1 MSKTLTLATITLI
14 GELFYPLL
22 KRVFFRNNI
31 EPMASI
37 KTENKLALSTF
48 LSQGAIV
55 IFNFTLVYYL
65 RECGINSVGIGVA
78 SSIYPTLY
86 FLGCI
91 FMPKVLPS
99 INGKTRILMADI
111 GMALS
116 GIILTLI
123 KNEALIMV
131 DLVFYG
137 LFQSLLWTNME
148 TWITG
153 GKEGDELTSR
163 LTLFN
168 FSWSFSVGLATSFSG
183 FVSEYSTRLSI
194 WSGCTF
200 FLISALLVAL
210 SGRSYDS
217 KEKKEEVIEIDNSSP
232 LRFPS
237 WIGVLLV
244 YTGYSLVLTVFPQY
258 ALDNL
263 GYSESITGNILLFRG
278 ISVTIAF
285 LVMQKNRAWQKGVGP
300 ILLSQ
305 SLFALL
311 TFLIL
316 AFKSIPAYAVLF
328 ALYGGV
334 FALSYN
340 LSIFHGAEGAKERHK
355 RMVIHE
361 VLLTIGTIV
370 GSLVGGFVYQYFSFK
385 TLVLTITVISLSTV
399 VTEYFVVFIKRK

>member
-1 MSKTLTLATITLI
+1 MDSFNIPSRARHFTC
-14 GELFYPLL
+14 FVL
-22 KRVFFRNNI
+22 KIVFQRNNI
-31 EPMASI
+31 KPMAHF

-48 LSQGAIV
+48 LSQGSIV

-65 RECGINSVGIGVA
+65 RECGIDSVGIGLA

-91 FMPKVLPS
+91 FMPKLLPS
-99 INGKTRILMADI
+99 LKGKARILAANI
-111 GMALS
+111 GMAFTGLV
-116 GIILTLI
+116 LTFI
-123 KNEALIMV
+123 KNEALIMT

-153 GKEGDELTSR
+153 GKEGGELTSR

-194 WSGCTF
+194 WSGCVF

-217 KEKKEEVIEIDNSSP
+217 KKEKEEIVSEDHSSP

-237 WIGVLLV
+237 WAGVLLV

-258 ALDNL
+258 AMDTL
-263 GYSESITGNILLFRG
+263 GYSESVTGNILLFRG

-285 LVMQKNRAWQKGVGP
+285 LIMQKARVWQKGVGP
-300 ILLSQ
+300 ILGSQ
-305 SLFALL
+305 AFFAIL
-311 TFLIL
+311 TFLML
-316 AFKSIPAYAVLF
+316 FLRSVAAFAILF
-328 ALYGGV
+328 ALYGFV
-334 FALSYN
+334 FALSYD
-340 LSIFHGAEGAKERHK
+340 LSIFHGAEGAKDRHK

-361 VLLTIGTIV
+361 VLLTLGTII

-385 TLVLTITVISLSTV
+385 SLVLTISILSMVIVVIEALALS
-399 VTEYFVVFIKRK
+399 IKRK

>member
-1 MSKTLTLATITLI
+1 
-14 GELFYPLL
+14 
-22 KRVFFRNNI
+22 
-31 EPMASI
+31 MAHF

-48 LSQGAIV
+48 LSQGSIV

-65 RECGINSVGIGVA
+65 RECGIDSVGIGLA

-91 FMPKVLPS
+91 FMPKLLPS
-99 INGKTRILMADI
+99 LKGKARILAANI
-111 GMALS
+111 GMAFTGLV
-116 GIILTLI
+116 LTFI
-123 KNEALIMV
+123 KNEALIMT

-194 WSGCTF
+194 WSGCIF

-217 KEKKEEVIEIDNSSP
+217 KKEKEEIVSEDHSSP

-237 WIGVLLV
+237 WAGVLLV

-258 ALDNL
+258 AMDTL
-263 GYSESITGNILLFRG
+263 GYSESVTGNILLFRG

-285 LVMQKNRAWQKGVGP
+285 LIMQKARVWQKGVGP
-300 ILLSQ
+300 ILGSQ
-305 SLFALL
+305 AFFAIL
-311 TFLIL
+311 TFLMLFLRSIA
-316 AFKSIPAYAVLF
+316 AFAILF
-328 ALYGGV
+328 ALYGFV
-334 FALSYN
+334 FALSYD
-340 LSIFHGAEGAKERHK
+340 LSIFHGAEGAKDRHK

-361 VLLTIGTIV
+361 VLLTLGTII

-385 TLVLTITVISLSTV
+385 TLVLTISILSVVIVVIEALALS
-399 VTEYFVVFIKRK
+399 IKRK

>member
-1 MSKTLTLATITLI
+1 
-14 GELFYPLL
+14 
-22 KRVFFRNNI
+22 
-31 EPMASI
+31 MAHF

-48 LSQGAIV
+48 LSQGSIV

-65 RECGINSVGIGVA
+65 RECGIDSVGIGLA

-91 FMPKVLPS
+91 FMPKLLPS
-99 INGKTRILMADI
+99 LKGKARILAANI
-111 GMALS
+111 GMAFTGLV
-116 GIILTLI
+116 LTFI
-123 KNEALIMV
+123 NNEALIMT

-153 GKEGDELTSR
+153 GKEGGELTSR

-194 WSGCTF
+194 WSGCVF

-217 KEKKEEVIEIDNSSP
+217 KKEKEEIVSEDHSSP

-237 WIGVLLV
+237 WAGVLLV

-258 ALDNL
+258 AMDTL
-263 GYSESITGNILLFRG
+263 GYSESVTGNILLFRG

-285 LVMQKNRAWQKGVGP
+285 LIMQKARVWQKGVGP
-300 ILLSQ
+300 ILGSQ
-305 SLFALL
+305 AFFAIL
-311 TFLIL
+311 TFLMLFLRSIA
-316 AFKSIPAYAVLF
+316 AFAILF
-328 ALYGGV
+328 ALYGFV
-334 FALSYN
+334 FALSYD
-340 LSIFHGAEGAKERHK
+340 LSIFHGAEGAKDRHK

-361 VLLTIGTIV
+361 VLLTLGTII

-385 TLVLTITVISLSTV
+385 TLVLTISILSVVIVVIEALALS
-399 VTEYFVVFIKRK
+399 IKRK

>member
-1 MSKTLTLATITLI
+1 
-14 GELFYPLL
+14 
-22 KRVFFRNNI
+22 
-31 EPMASI
+31 MAHF

-48 LSQGAIV
+48 LSQGSIV

-65 RECGINSVGIGVA
+65 RECGIDSVGIGLA

-91 FMPKVLPS
+91 FMPKFLPS
-99 INGKTRILMADI
+99 LKGKARILAANI
-111 GMALS
+111 GMALT
-116 GIILTLI
+116 GLVLTFI
-123 KNEALIMV
+123 KNEALIMT

-153 GKEGDELTSR
+153 GKEGGELTSR

-194 WSGCTF
+194 WSGCVF

-217 KEKKEEVIEIDNSSP
+217 KKEKEEIVSEDHSSP

-237 WIGVLLV
+237 WAGVLLV

-258 ALDNL
+258 AMDTL
-263 GYSESITGNILLFRG
+263 GYSESVTGNILLFRG

-285 LVMQKNRAWQKGVGP
+285 LIMQKARVWQKGVGP
-300 ILLSQ
+300 ILGSQ
-305 SLFALL
+305 AFFAIL
-311 TFLIL
+311 TFLMLFLRSIA
-316 AFKSIPAYAVLF
+316 AFAILF
-328 ALYGGV
+328 ALYGFV
-334 FALSYN
+334 FALSYD
-340 LSIFHGAEGAKERHK
+340 LSIFHGAEGAKDRHK

-361 VLLTIGTIV
+361 VLLTLGTII

-385 TLVLTITVISLSTV
+385 TLVLTISILSVVIVVIEALALS
-399 VTEYFVVFIKRK
+399 IKRK

>member
-1 MSKTLTLATITLI
+1 
-14 GELFYPLL
+14 
-22 KRVFFRNNI
+22 
-31 EPMASI
+31 MAHF

-48 LSQGAIV
+48 LSQGSIV

-65 RECGINSVGIGVA
+65 RECCIDSVGIGLA

-91 FMPKVLPS
+91 FMPKFLPS
-99 INGKTRILMADI
+99 LNGKARILAANI
-111 GMALS
+111 GMAFTGLV
-116 GIILTLI
+116 LTFI
-123 KNEALIMV
+123 KNEALIMT

-194 WSGCTF
+194 WSGCVF

-217 KEKKEEVIEIDNSSP
+217 KKEKEEIVSEDHSSP

-237 WIGVLLV
+237 WAGVLLV

-258 ALDNL
+258 AMDTL
-263 GYSESITGNILLFRG
+263 GYSESVTGNILLFRG

-285 LVMQKNRAWQKGVGP
+285 LIMQKVRVWQKGVGP
-300 ILLSQ
+300 ILGSQ
-305 SLFALL
+305 AFFAIL
-311 TFLIL
+311 TFLMLFLRSIA
-316 AFKSIPAYAVLF
+316 AFAILF
-328 ALYGGV
+328 ALYGFV
-334 FALSYN
+334 FALSYD
-340 LSIFHGAEGAKERHK
+340 LSIFHGAEGAKDRHK

-361 VLLTIGTIV
+361 VLLTLGTII

-385 TLVLTITVISLSTV
+385 TLVLTISILSVVIVVIEALALS
-399 VTEYFVVFIKRK
+399 IKRE

>member
-1 MSKTLTLATITLI
+1 
-14 GELFYPLL
+14 
-22 KRVFFRNNI
+22 
-31 EPMASI
+31 MAHF

-48 LSQGAIV
+48 LSQGSIV

-65 RECGINSVGIGVA
+65 RECGIDSVGIGLA

-91 FMPKVLPS
+91 FMPKFLPS
-99 INGKTRILMADI
+99 LKGKARILAANI
-111 GMALS
+111 GMAFTGLV
-116 GIILTLI
+116 LTFI
-123 KNEALIMV
+123 KNEALIMT

-153 GKEGDELTSR
+153 GKEGGELTSR

-194 WSGCTF
+194 WSGCVF

-217 KEKKEEVIEIDNSSP
+217 KKEKEEIVSEDHSSP

-237 WIGVLLV
+237 WAGVLLV

-258 ALDNL
+258 AMDTL
-263 GYSESITGNILLFRG
+263 GYSESVTGNILLFRG

-285 LVMQKNRAWQKGVGP
+285 LIMQKARVWQKGVGP
-300 ILLSQ
+300 ILGSQ
-305 SLFALL
+305 AFFAIL
-311 TFLIL
+311 TFLMLFLRSIA
-316 AFKSIPAYAVLF
+316 AFAILF
-328 ALYGGV
+328 ALYGFV
-334 FALSYN
+334 FALSYD
-340 LSIFHGAEGAKERHK
+340 LSIFHGAEGAKDRHE

-361 VLLTIGTIV
+361 VLLTLGTII

-385 TLVLTITVISLSTV
+385 TLVLTISILSVVIVVIEALALS
-399 VTEYFVVFIKRK
+399 IKRK

>member
-1 MSKTLTLATITLI
+1 
-14 GELFYPLL
+14 
-22 KRVFFRNNI
+22 
-31 EPMASI
+31 MAHF

-48 LSQGAIV
+48 LSQGSIV

-65 RECGINSVGIGVA
+65 RECGIDSVGIGLA

-91 FMPKVLPS
+91 FMPKLLPS
-99 INGKTRILMADI
+99 LKGKARILAANI
-111 GMALS
+111 GMAFTGLV
-116 GIILTLI
+116 LTFI
-123 KNEALIMV
+123 KNEALIMT

-153 GKEGDELTSR
+153 GKEGGELTSR

-194 WSGCTF
+194 WSGCVF

-217 KEKKEEVIEIDNSSP
+217 KKEKEEIVSEDHSSP

-237 WIGVLLV
+237 WAGVLLV

-258 ALDNL
+258 AMDTL
-263 GYSESITGNILLFRG
+263 GYSESVTGNILLFRG

-285 LVMQKNRAWQKGVGP
+285 LIMQKVRVWQKGVGP
-300 ILLSQ
+300 ILGSQ
-305 SLFALL
+305 AFFAIL
-311 TFLIL
+311 TFLMLFLRSIA
-316 AFKSIPAYAVLF
+316 AFAILF
-328 ALYGGV
+328 ALYGFV
-334 FALSYN
+334 FALSYD
-340 LSIFHGAEGAKERHK
+340 LSIFHGAEGAKDRHK

-361 VLLTIGTIV
+361 VLLTLGTII

-385 TLVLTITVISLSTV
+385 TLVLTISILSVVIVVIEALALS
-399 VTEYFVVFIKRK
+399 IKRK

>member
-1 MSKTLTLATITLI
+1 MDSFNIPSRARHFTC
-14 GELFYPLL
+14 FVL
-22 KRVFFRNNI
+22 KIVFQRNNI
-31 EPMASI
+31 KPMAHF

-48 LSQGAIV
+48 LSQGSIV

-65 RECGINSVGIGVA
+65 RECGIDSVGIGLA

-91 FMPKVLPS
+91 FMPKLLPS
-99 INGKTRILMADI
+99 LKGKARILAANI
-111 GMALS
+111 GMAFTGLV
-116 GIILTLI
+116 LTFI
-123 KNEALIMV
+123 KNEALIMT

-153 GKEGDELTSR
+153 GKEGGELTSR

-194 WSGCTF
+194 WSGCVF

-217 KEKKEEVIEIDNSSP
+217 KKEKEEIVSEDHSSP

-237 WIGVLLV
+237 WAGVLLV

-258 ALDNL
+258 AMDTL
-263 GYSESITGNILLFRG
+263 GYSESVTGNILLFRG

-285 LVMQKNRAWQKGVGP
+285 LIMQKARVWQKGVGP
-300 ILLSQ
+300 ILGSQ
-305 SLFALL
+305 AFFAIL
-311 TFLIL
+311 TFLML
-316 AFKSIPAYAVLF
+316 FLRSVAAFAILF
-328 ALYGGV
+328 ALYGFV
-334 FALSYN
+334 FALSYD
-340 LSIFHGAEGAKERHK
+340 LSIFHGAEGAKDRHK

-361 VLLTIGTIV
+361 VLLTLGTII

-385 TLVLTITVISLSTV
+385 TLVLTISILSMVIVVIEALALS
-399 VTEYFVVFIKRK
+399 IKRE

>member
-1 MSKTLTLATITLI
+1 
-14 GELFYPLL
+14 
-22 KRVFFRNNI
+22 
-31 EPMASI
+31 MAHF

-48 LSQGAIV
+48 LSQGSIV

-65 RECGINSVGIGVA
+65 RECGIDSVGIGLA

-91 FMPKVLPS
+91 FMPKLLPS
-99 INGKTRILMADI
+99 LKGKARILAANI
-111 GMALS
+111 GMAFTGLV
-116 GIILTLI
+116 LTFI
-123 KNEALIMV
+123 KNEALIMT

-153 GKEGDELTSR
+153 GKEGGELTSR

-194 WSGCTF
+194 WSGCVF

-217 KEKKEEVIEIDNSSP
+217 KKEKEEIVSEDHSSP

-237 WIGVLLV
+237 WAGVLLV

-258 ALDNL
+258 AMDTL
-263 GYSESITGNILLFRG
+263 GYSESVTGNILLFRG

-285 LVMQKNRAWQKGVGP
+285 LIMQKARVWQKGVGP
-300 ILLSQ
+300 ILGSQ
-305 SLFALL
+305 AFFAIL
-311 TFLIL
+311 TFLMLFLRSIA
-316 AFKSIPAYAVLF
+316 AFAILF
-328 ALYGGV
+328 ALYGFV
-334 FALSYN
+334 FALSYD
-340 LSIFHGAEGAKERHK
+340 LSIFHGAEGAKDRHK

-361 VLLTIGTIV
+361 VLLTIGTII

-385 TLVLTITVISLSTV
+385 TLVITISILSVVIVVIEALALS
-399 VTEYFVVFIKRK
+399 IKRK

>member
-1 MSKTLTLATITLI
+1 
-14 GELFYPLL
+14 
-22 KRVFFRNNI
+22 
-31 EPMASI
+31 MAHF

-48 LSQGAIV
+48 LSQGSIV

-65 RECGINSVGIGVA
+65 RECGIDSVGIGLA

-91 FMPKVLPS
+91 FMPKFLPS
-99 INGKTRILMADI
+99 LKGKARILAANI
-111 GMALS
+111 GMALT
-116 GIILTLI
+116 GLVLTFI
-123 KNEALIMV
+123 KNEALIMT

-194 WSGCTF
+194 WSGCVF

-217 KEKKEEVIEIDNSSP
+217 KKEKEEIVSEDHSSP

-237 WIGVLLV
+237 WAGVLLV

-258 ALDNL
+258 AMDTL
-263 GYSESITGNILLFRG
+263 GYSESVTGNILLFRG

-285 LVMQKNRAWQKGVGP
+285 LIMQKARVWQKGVGP
-300 ILLSQ
+300 ILGSQ
-305 SLFALL
+305 AFFAIL
-311 TFLIL
+311 TFLML
-316 AFKSIPAYAVLF
+316 FLRSVAAFAILF
-328 ALYGGV
+328 ALYGFV
-334 FALSYN
+334 FALSYD
-340 LSIFHGAEGAKERHK
+340 LSIFHGAEGAKDRHK

-361 VLLTIGTIV
+361 VLLTIGTII

-385 TLVLTITVISLSTV
+385 TLVLTISILSMVIVVIEALALS
-399 VTEYFVVFIKRK
+399 IKRK

>member
-1 MSKTLTLATITLI
+1 MDSFNIPSRARHFTC
-14 GELFYPLL
+14 FVL
-22 KRVFFRNNI
+22 KIVFQRNNI
-31 EPMASI
+31 KPMAHF

-48 LSQGAIV
+48 LSQGSIV

-65 RECGINSVGIGVA
+65 RECGIDSVGIGLA

-91 FMPKVLPS
+91 FMPKLLPS
-99 INGKTRILMADI
+99 LNGKARILAANI
-111 GMALS
+111 GMALT
-116 GIILTLI
+116 GLVLTFI
-123 KNEALIMV
+123 KNEALIMT

-153 GKEGDELTSR
+153 GKEGGELTSR

-194 WSGCTF
+194 WSGCVF

-217 KEKKEEVIEIDNSSP
+217 KKEKEEIVSEDHSSP

-237 WIGVLLV
+237 WAGVLLV

-258 ALDNL
+258 AMDTL
-263 GYSESITGNILLFRG
+263 GYSESVTGNILLFRG

-285 LVMQKNRAWQKGVGP
+285 LIMQKARVWQKGVGP
-300 ILLSQ
+300 ILGSQ
-305 SLFALL
+305 AFFAIL
-311 TFLIL
+311 TFLML
-316 AFKSIPAYAVLF
+316 FLRSVAAFAILF
-328 ALYGGV
+328 ALYGFV
-334 FALSYN
+334 FALSYD
-340 LSIFHGAEGAKERHK
+340 LSIFHGAEGAKDRHK

-361 VLLTIGTIV
+361 VLLTIGTII

-385 TLVLTITVISLSTV
+385 TLVLTISILSVVIVVIEALALS
-399 VTEYFVVFIKRK
+399 IKRE

>member
-1 MSKTLTLATITLI
+1 
-14 GELFYPLL
+14 
-22 KRVFFRNNI
+22 
-31 EPMASI
+31 MAHF

-48 LSQGAIV
+48 LSQGSIV

-65 RECGINSVGIGVA
+65 RECGIDSVGIGLA

-91 FMPKVLPS
+91 FMPKLLPS
-99 INGKTRILMADI
+99 LKGKARILAANI
-111 GMALS
+111 GMAFTGLV
-116 GIILTLI
+116 LTFI
-123 KNEALIMV
+123 KNEALIMT

-153 GKEGDELTSR
+153 GKEGGELTSR

-194 WSGCTF
+194 WSGCVF

-217 KEKKEEVIEIDNSSP
+217 KKEKEEIVSEDHSSP

-237 WIGVLLV
+237 WAGVLLV

-258 ALDNL
+258 AMDTL
-263 GYSESITGNILLFRG
+263 GYSESVTGNILLFRG

-285 LVMQKNRAWQKGVGP
+285 LIMQKARVWQKGVGP
-300 ILLSQ
+300 ILGSQ
-305 SLFALL
+305 AFFAIL
-311 TFLIL
+311 TFLML
-316 AFKSIPAYAVLF
+316 FLRSVAAFAILF
-328 ALYGGV
+328 ALYGFV
-334 FALSYN
+334 FALSYD
-340 LSIFHGAEGAKERHK
+340 LSIFHGAEGAKDRHK
-355 RMVIHE
+355 GMVIHE
-361 VLLTIGTIV
+361 VLLTLGTLI

-385 TLVLTITVISLSTV
+385 TLVLTISILSVVIVVIEALALS
-399 VTEYFVVFIKRK
+399 IKRE

>member
-1 MSKTLTLATITLI
+1 
-14 GELFYPLL
+14 
-22 KRVFFRNNI
+22 
-31 EPMASI
+31 MAHF

-48 LSQGAIV
+48 LSQGSIV

-65 RECGINSVGIGVA
+65 RECGIDSVGIGLA

-91 FMPKVLPS
+91 FMPKLLPS
-99 INGKTRILMADI
+99 LKGKARILAANI
-111 GMALS
+111 GMAFTGLV
-116 GIILTLI
+116 LTFI
-123 KNEALIMV
+123 KNEALIMT

-194 WSGCTF
+194 WSGCVF

-217 KEKKEEVIEIDNSSP
+217 KKEKEEIVSEDHSSP

-237 WIGVLLV
+237 WAGVLLV

-258 ALDNL
+258 AMDTL
-263 GYSESITGNILLFRG
+263 GYSESVTGNILLFRG

-285 LVMQKNRAWQKGVGP
+285 LIMQKARVWQKGVGP
-300 ILLSQ
+300 ILGSQ
-305 SLFALL
+305 AFFAIL
-311 TFLIL
+311 TFLML
-316 AFKSIPAYAVLF
+316 FLRSVAAFAILF
-328 ALYGGV
+328 ALYGFV
-334 FALSYN
+334 FALSYD
-340 LSIFHGAEGAKERHK
+340 LSIFHGAEGAKDRHK

-385 TLVLTITVISLSTV
+385 TLVLTISILSVVIVVIEALALS
-399 VTEYFVVFIKRK
+399 IKRK

>member
-1 MSKTLTLATITLI
+1 
-14 GELFYPLL
+14 
-22 KRVFFRNNI
+22 
-31 EPMASI
+31 MAHF

-48 LSQGAIV
+48 LSQGSIV

-65 RECGINSVGIGVA
+65 RECGIDSVGIGLA

-91 FMPKVLPS
+91 FMPKLLPS
-99 INGKTRILMADI
+99 LKGKARILAANI
-111 GMALS
+111 GMAFTGLV
-116 GIILTLI
+116 LTFI
-123 KNEALIMV
+123 KNEALIMT

-153 GKEGDELTSR
+153 GKEGGELTSR

-194 WSGCTF
+194 WSGCVF

-217 KEKKEEVIEIDNSSP
+217 KKEKEEIVSEDHSSP

-237 WIGVLLV
+237 WAGVLLV

-258 ALDNL
+258 AMDTL
-263 GYSESITGNILLFRG
+263 GYSESVTGNILLFRG

-285 LVMQKNRAWQKGVGP
+285 LIMEKARVWQKGVGP
-300 ILLSQ
+300 ILGSQ
-305 SLFALL
+305 AFFAIL
-311 TFLIL
+311 TFLML
-316 AFKSIPAYAVLF
+316 FLRSVAAFAILF
-328 ALYGGV
+328 ALYGFV
-334 FALSYN
+334 FALSYD
-340 LSIFHGAEGAKERHK
+340 LSIFHGAEGAKDRHK

-361 VLLTIGTIV
+361 VLLTLGTII

-385 TLVLTITVISLSTV
+385 TLVLTISILSVVIVVIEALALS
-399 VTEYFVVFIKRK
+399 IKRK

>member
-1 MSKTLTLATITLI
+1 
-14 GELFYPLL
+14 
-22 KRVFFRNNI
+22 
-31 EPMASI
+31 MAHF

-48 LSQGAIV
+48 LSQGSIV

-65 RECGINSVGIGVA
+65 RECGIDSVGIGLA

-91 FMPKVLPS
+91 FMPKFLPS
-99 INGKTRILMADI
+99 LKGKARILAANI
-111 GMALS
+111 GMAFTGLV
-116 GIILTLI
+116 LTFI
-123 KNEALIMV
+123 KNEALIMT

-153 GKEGDELTSR
+153 GKEGNELTSR

-194 WSGCTF
+194 WSGCVF

-217 KEKKEEVIEIDNSSP
+217 KKEKEEIVSEDHSSP

-237 WIGVLLV
+237 WAGVLLV

-258 ALDNL
+258 AMDTL
-263 GYSESITGNILLFRG
+263 GYSESVTGNILLFRG

-285 LVMQKNRAWQKGVGP
+285 LIMEKARVWQKGVGP
-300 ILLSQ
+300 ILGSQ
-305 SLFALL
+305 AFFAIL
-311 TFLIL
+311 TFLML
-316 AFKSIPAYAVLF
+316 FLRSVAAFAILF
-328 ALYGGV
+328 ALYGFV
-334 FALSYN
+334 FALSYD
-340 LSIFHGAEGAKERHK
+340 LSIFHGAEGAKDRHK

-361 VLLTIGTIV
+361 VLLTLGTII

-385 TLVLTITVISLSTV
+385 TLVLTISILSMVIVVIEALALS
-399 VTEYFVVFIKRK
+399 IKRK

>member
-1 MSKTLTLATITLI
+1 
-14 GELFYPLL
+14 
-22 KRVFFRNNI
+22 
-31 EPMASI
+31 MALI
-37 KTENKLALSTF
+37 KTENKLALSSF
-48 LSQGAIV
+48 LSQGSIV

-65 RECGINSVGIGVA
+65 RECGIDSVGIGIA

-91 FMPKVLPS
+91 FMPKVLPCM
-99 INGKTRILMADI
+99 NGKTRILMADI
-111 GMALS
+111 GMALT
-116 GIILTLI
+116 GVILTFLR
-123 KNEALIMV
+123 NEALMMI

-153 GKEGDELTSR
+153 GKEGGELTSR

-194 WSGCTF
+194 WSGCLF
-200 FLISALLVAL
+200 FLISALLVAS
-210 SGRSYDS
+210 SGKSYDS
-217 KEKKEEVIEIDNSSP
+217 KEKKEDVIEVDNSSP

-278 ISVTIAF
+278 ISVTVAF
-285 LVMQKNRAWQKGVGP
+285 LVMQKVRAWQKGVGP
-300 ILLSQ
+300 IILSQ
-305 SLFALL
+305 VVFALL
-311 TFLIL
+311 TFLLL
-316 AFKSIPAYAVLF
+316 AFKSIPAYALLF
-328 ALYGGV
+328 ALYGAV

-370 GSLVGGFVYQYFSFK
+370 GSLVGGFVYQFFSFK
-385 TLVLTITVISLSTV
+385 TLVLTITVIYLFTV
-399 VTEYFVVFIKRK
+399 VFESLVLVIKRK

>member
-1 MSKTLTLATITLI
+1 MDSFNIPSRARHFTC
-14 GELFYPLL
+14 FVL
-22 KRVFFRNNI
+22 KIVFQRNNI
-31 EPMASI
+31 KPMAHF

-48 LSQGAIV
+48 LSQGSIV

-65 RECGINSVGIGVA
+65 RECGIDSVGIGLA

-91 FMPKVLPS
+91 FMPKLLPS
-99 INGKTRILMADI
+99 LKGKARILAANI
-111 GMALS
+111 GMAFTGLV
-116 GIILTLI
+116 LTFI
-123 KNEALIMV
+123 KNEALIMT

-194 WSGCTF
+194 WSGCVF

-217 KEKKEEVIEIDNSSP
+217 KKEKEEIVSEDHSSP

-237 WIGVLLV
+237 WAGVLLV

-258 ALDNL
+258 AMDTL
-263 GYSESITGNILLFRG
+263 GYSESVTGNILLFRG

-285 LVMQKNRAWQKGVGP
+285 LIMQKARVWQKGVGP
-300 ILLSQ
+300 ILGSQ
-305 SLFALL
+305 AFFAIL
-311 TFLIL
+311 TFLMLFLRSIA
-316 AFKSIPAYAVLF
+316 AFAILF
-328 ALYGGV
+328 ALYGFV
-334 FALSYN
+334 FALSYD
-340 LSIFHGAEGAKERHK
+340 LSIFHGAEGAVDRHK

-361 VLLTIGTIV
+361 VLLTLGTII

-385 TLVLTITVISLSTV
+385 TLVLTISILSVVIVVIEALALS
-399 VTEYFVVFIKRK
+399 IKRK

>member
-1 MSKTLTLATITLI
+1 
-14 GELFYPLL
+14 
-22 KRVFFRNNI
+22 
-31 EPMASI
+31 MAHF

-48 LSQGAIV
+48 LSQGSIV

-65 RECGINSVGIGVA
+65 RECGIDSVGIGLA

-91 FMPKVLPS
+91 FMPKLLPS
-99 INGKTRILMADI
+99 LKGKARILAANI
-111 GMALS
+111 GMAFTGLV
-116 GIILTLI
+116 LTFI
-123 KNEALIMV
+123 KNEALIMT

-194 WSGCTF
+194 WSGCVF

-217 KEKKEEVIEIDNSSP
+217 KKEKEEIVSEDHSSP

-237 WIGVLLV
+237 WAGVLLV

-258 ALDNL
+258 AMDTL
-263 GYSESITGNILLFRG
+263 GYSESVTGNILLFRG

-285 LVMQKNRAWQKGVGP
+285 LIMQKARVWQKGVGP
-300 ILLSQ
+300 ILGSQ
-305 SLFALL
+305 AFFAIL
-311 TFLIL
+311 TFLMLFLRSIA
-316 AFKSIPAYAVLF
+316 AFAILF
-328 ALYGGV
+328 ALYGFV
-334 FALSYN
+334 FALSYD
-340 LSIFHGAEGAKERHK
+340 LSIFHGAEGAKDRHK

-361 VLLTIGTIV
+361 VLLTLGTII

-385 TLVLTITVISLSTV
+385 TLVLTISIHSMVIVVIEALALS
-399 VTEYFVVFIKRK
+399 IKRK

>member
-1 MSKTLTLATITLI
+1 
-14 GELFYPLL
+14 
-22 KRVFFRNNI
+22 
-31 EPMASI
+31 MAHF

-48 LSQGAIV
+48 LSQGSIV

-65 RECGINSVGIGVA
+65 RECGIDSVGIGLA

-91 FMPKVLPS
+91 FMPKFLPS
-99 INGKTRILMADI
+99 LKGKARILAANI
-111 GMALS
+111 GMAFTGLV
-116 GIILTLI
+116 LTFI
-123 KNEALIMV
+123 KNEALIMT

-153 GKEGDELTSR
+153 GKEGGELTSR

-194 WSGCTF
+194 WSGCVF

-217 KEKKEEVIEIDNSSP
+217 KKEKEEIVSEDHSSP

-237 WIGVLLV
+237 WAGVLLV

-258 ALDNL
+258 AMDTL
-263 GYSESITGNILLFRG
+263 GYSESVTGNILLFRG

-285 LVMQKNRAWQKGVGP
+285 LIMQKARVWQKGVGP
-300 ILLSQ
+300 ILGSQ
-305 SLFALL
+305 AFFAIL
-311 TFLIL
+311 TFLMLFLRSIA
-316 AFKSIPAYAVLF
+316 AFAILF
-328 ALYGGV
+328 ALYGFV
-334 FALSYN
+334 FALSYD
-340 LSIFHGAEGAKERHK
+340 LSIFHGAEGAKDRHK

-361 VLLTIGTIV
+361 VLLTLGTII

-385 TLVLTITVISLSTV
+385 TLVLTISILSMVIVVIEALALS
-399 VTEYFVVFIKRK
+399 IKRE

>member
-1 MSKTLTLATITLI
+1 
-14 GELFYPLL
+14 
-22 KRVFFRNNI
+22 
-31 EPMASI
+31 MAHF

-48 LSQGAIV
+48 LSQGSIV

-65 RECGINSVGIGVA
+65 RECGIDSVGIGLA

-91 FMPKVLPS
+91 FMPKLLPS
-99 INGKTRILMADI
+99 LKGKARILAANI
-111 GMALS
+111 GMAFTGLV
-116 GIILTLI
+116 LTFI
-123 KNEALIMV
+123 KNEALIMT

-153 GKEGDELTSR
+153 GKEGNELTSR

-194 WSGCTF
+194 WSGCVF

-217 KEKKEEVIEIDNSSP
+217 KKEKEEIVSEDHSSP

-237 WIGVLLV
+237 WAGVLLV

-258 ALDNL
+258 AMDTL
-263 GYSESITGNILLFRG
+263 GYSESVTGNILLFRG

-285 LVMQKNRAWQKGVGP
+285 LIMQKARVWQKGVGP
-300 ILLSQ
+300 ILGSQ
-305 SLFALL
+305 AFFAIL
-311 TFLIL
+311 TFLMLFLRSIA
-316 AFKSIPAYAVLF
+316 AFAILF
-328 ALYGGV
+328 ALYGFV
-334 FALSYN
+334 FALSYD
-340 LSIFHGAEGAKERHK
+340 LSIFHGAEGAKDRHK

-361 VLLTIGTIV
+361 VLLTLGTII

-385 TLVLTITVISLSTV
+385 TLVLTISILSVVIVVIEALALS
-399 VTEYFVVFIKRK
+399 IKRK

>member
-1 MSKTLTLATITLI
+1 
-14 GELFYPLL
+14 
-22 KRVFFRNNI
+22 
-31 EPMASI
+31 MAHF

-48 LSQGAIV
+48 LSQGSIV

-65 RECGINSVGIGVA
+65 RECGIDSVGIGLA

-91 FMPKVLPS
+91 FMPKFLPS
-99 INGKTRILMADI
+99 LNGKARILAANI
-111 GMALS
+111 GMAFTGLV
-116 GIILTLI
+116 LTFI
-123 KNEALIMV
+123 KNEALIMT

-153 GKEGDELTSR
+153 GKEGGELTSR

-194 WSGCTF
+194 WSGCVF

-217 KEKKEEVIEIDNSSP
+217 KKEKEEIVSEDHSSP

-237 WIGVLLV
+237 WAGVLLV

-258 ALDNL
+258 AMDTL
-263 GYSESITGNILLFRG
+263 GYSESVTGNILLFRG

-285 LVMQKNRAWQKGVGP
+285 LIMQKARVWQKGVGP
-300 ILLSQ
+300 ILGSQ
-305 SLFALL
+305 AFFAIL
-311 TFLIL
+311 TFLMLFLRSIA
-316 AFKSIPAYAVLF
+316 AFAILF
-328 ALYGGV
+328 ALYGFV
-334 FALSYN
+334 FALSYD
-340 LSIFHGAEGAKERHK
+340 LSIFHGAEGAKDRHK

-361 VLLTIGTIV
+361 VLLTLGTII

-385 TLVLTITVISLSTV
+385 TLVLTISILSMVIVVIEALALS
-399 VTEYFVVFIKRK
+399 IKRE

>member
-1 MSKTLTLATITLI
+1 
-14 GELFYPLL
+14 
-22 KRVFFRNNI
+22 
-31 EPMASI
+31 MAHF

-48 LSQGAIV
+48 LSQGSIV

-65 RECGINSVGIGVA
+65 RECGIDSVGIGLA

-91 FMPKVLPS
+91 FMPKLLPS
-99 INGKTRILMADI
+99 LKGKARILAANI
-111 GMALS
+111 GMAFTGLV
-116 GIILTLI
+116 LTFI
-123 KNEALIMV
+123 KNEALIMT

-153 GKEGDELTSR
+153 GKEGGELTSR

-194 WSGCTF
+194 WSGCIF

-217 KEKKEEVIEIDNSSP
+217 KKEKEEIVSEDHSSP

-237 WIGVLLV
+237 WAGVLLV

-258 ALDNL
+258 AMDTL
-263 GYSESITGNILLFRG
+263 GYSESVTGNILLFRG

-285 LVMQKNRAWQKGVGP
+285 LIMQKARVWQKGVGP
-300 ILLSQ
+300 ILGSQ
-305 SLFALL
+305 AFFAIL
-311 TFLIL
+311 TFLML
-316 AFKSIPAYAVLF
+316 FLRSVAAFAILF
-328 ALYGGV
+328 ALYGFV
-334 FALSYN
+334 FALSYD
-340 LSIFHGAEGAKERHK
+340 LSIFHGAEGAKDRHK

-361 VLLTIGTIV
+361 VLLTLGTII

-385 TLVLTITVISLSTV
+385 TLVLTISILSVVIVVIEALALS
-399 VTEYFVVFIKRK
+399 IKRK

>member
-1 MSKTLTLATITLI
+1 
-14 GELFYPLL
+14 
-22 KRVFFRNNI
+22 
-31 EPMASI
+31 MAHF

-48 LSQGAIV
+48 LSQGSIV

-65 RECGINSVGIGVA
+65 RECGIDSVGIGLA

-91 FMPKVLPS
+91 FMPKLLPS
-99 INGKTRILMADI
+99 LKGKARILAANI
-111 GMALS
+111 GMAFTGLV
-116 GIILTLI
+116 LTFI
-123 KNEALIMV
+123 KNEALIMT

-153 GKEGDELTSR
+153 GKEGGELTSR

-194 WSGCTF
+194 WSGCVF

-217 KEKKEEVIEIDNSSP
+217 KKEKEEIVSEDHSSP

-237 WIGVLLV
+237 WAGVLLV

-258 ALDNL
+258 AMDTL
-263 GYSESITGNILLFRG
+263 GYSESVTGNILLFRG

-285 LVMQKNRAWQKGVGP
+285 LIMQKARVWQKGVGP
-300 ILLSQ
+300 ILGSQ
-305 SLFALL
+305 AFFAIL
-311 TFLIL
+311 TFLMLFLRSIA
-316 AFKSIPAYAVLF
+316 AFAILF
-328 ALYGGV
+328 ALYGFV
-334 FALSYN
+334 FALSYD
-340 LSIFHGAEGAKERHK
+340 LSIFHGAEGAKDRHK

-361 VLLTIGTIV
+361 VLLTLGTII

-385 TLVLTITVISLSTV
+385 TLVLTISILSVVIVVIEAFALS
-399 VTEYFVVFIKRK
+399 IKRE

>member
-1 MSKTLTLATITLI
+1 MDSFNIPSRARHFTC
-14 GELFYPLL
+14 FVL
-22 KRVFFRNNI
+22 KIVFQRNNI
-31 EPMASI
+31 KPMAHF

-48 LSQGAIV
+48 LSQGSIV

-65 RECGINSVGIGVA
+65 RECGIDSVGIGLA

-91 FMPKVLPS
+91 FMPKLLPS
-99 INGKTRILMADI
+99 LKGKARILAANI
-111 GMALS
+111 GMAFTGLV
-116 GIILTLI
+116 LTFI
-123 KNEALIMV
+123 KNEALIMT

-194 WSGCTF
+194 WSGCVF

-217 KEKKEEVIEIDNSSP
+217 KKEKEEIVSEDHSSP

-237 WIGVLLV
+237 WAGVLLV

-258 ALDNL
+258 AMDTL
-263 GYSESITGNILLFRG
+263 GYSESVTGNILLFRG

-285 LVMQKNRAWQKGVGP
+285 LIMQKARVWQKGVGP
-300 ILLSQ
+300 ILGSQ
-305 SLFALL
+305 AFFAIL
-311 TFLIL
+311 TFLML
-316 AFKSIPAYAVLF
+316 FLRSVAAFAILF
-328 ALYGGV
+328 ALYGFV
-334 FALSYN
+334 FALSYD
-340 LSIFHGAEGAKERHK
+340 LSIFHGAEGAKDRHK

-361 VLLTIGTIV
+361 VLLTIGTII

-385 TLVLTITVISLSTV
+385 TLVLTISILSMVIVVIEALALS
-399 VTEYFVVFIKRK
+399 IKRK

>member
-1 MSKTLTLATITLI
+1 MDSFNIPSRARHFTC
-14 GELFYPLL
+14 FVL
-22 KRVFFRNNI
+22 KIVFQRNNI
-31 EPMASI
+31 KPMAHF

-48 LSQGAIV
+48 LSQGSIV

-65 RECGINSVGIGVA
+65 RECGIDSVGIGLA

-91 FMPKVLPS
+91 FMPKLLPS
-99 INGKTRILMADI
+99 LKGKARILAANI
-111 GMALS
+111 GMAFTGLV
-116 GIILTLI
+116 LTFI
-123 KNEALIMV
+123 KNEALIMT

-153 GKEGDELTSR
+153 GKEGGELTSR

-194 WSGCTF
+194 WSGCVF

-217 KEKKEEVIEIDNSSP
+217 KKEKEEIVSEDHSSP

-237 WIGVLLV
+237 WAGVLLV

-258 ALDNL
+258 AMDTL
-263 GYSESITGNILLFRG
+263 GYSESVTGNILLFRG

-285 LVMQKNRAWQKGVGP
+285 LIMQKARVWQKGVGP
-300 ILLSQ
+300 ILGSQ
-305 SLFALL
+305 AFFAIL
-311 TFLIL
+311 TFLML
-316 AFKSIPAYAVLF
+316 FLRSVAAFAILF
-328 ALYGGV
+328 ALYGFV
-334 FALSYN
+334 FALSYD
-340 LSIFHGAEGAKERHK
+340 LSIFHGAEGAKDRHK

-361 VLLTIGTIV
+361 VLLTLGTII

-385 TLVLTITVISLSTV
+385 SLVLTISILSMVIVVIEALALS
-399 VTEYFVVFIKRK
+399 IKRE

>member
-1 MSKTLTLATITLI
+1 
-14 GELFYPLL
+14 
-22 KRVFFRNNI
+22 
-31 EPMASI
+31 MALI
-37 KTENKLALSTF
+37 KTENNLALSSF
-48 LSQGAIV
+48 LSQGSIV

-65 RECGINSVGIGVA
+65 RECGIDSVGIGIA

-91 FMPKVLPS
+91 FMPKVLPCM
-99 INGKTRILMADI
+99 NGKTRILMADI
-111 GMALS
+111 GMALT
-116 GIILTLI
+116 GVILSFLR
-123 KNEALIMV
+123 NEALIMI

-153 GKEGDELTSR
+153 GKEGGELTSR

-194 WSGCTF
+194 WSGCLF
-200 FLISALLVAL
+200 FLISALLVAS
-210 SGRSYDS
+210 SGKSYDS
-217 KEKKEEVIEIDNSSP
+217 KEKKEDVIEVDYSSP

-278 ISVTIAF
+278 ISVTVAF
-285 LVMQKNRAWQKGVGP
+285 LVMQKVRAWQKGVGP
-300 ILLSQ
+300 IILSQ
-305 SLFALL
+305 VVFALL
-311 TFLIL
+311 TFLLL
-316 AFKSIPAYAVLF
+316 AFKSITAYALLF
-328 ALYGGV
+328 ALYGAV

-370 GSLVGGFVYQYFSFK
+370 GSLVGGFVYQFFSFK
-385 TLVLTITVISLSTV
+385 TLVLTITVISLFTV
-399 VTEYFVVFIKRK
+399 VFESLVLVIKRK

>member
-1 MSKTLTLATITLI
+1 
-14 GELFYPLL
+14 
-22 KRVFFRNNI
+22 
-31 EPMASI
+31 MAHF

-48 LSQGAIV
+48 LSQGSIV

-65 RECGINSVGIGVA
+65 RECGIDSVGIGLA
-78 SSIYPTLY
+78 SSIYPALY

-91 FMPKVLPS
+91 FMPKLLPS
-99 INGKTRILMADI
+99 LNGKARILAANI
-111 GMALS
+111 GMAFTGLV
-116 GIILTLI
+116 LTFI
-123 KNEALIMV
+123 KNEALIMT

-194 WSGCTF
+194 WSGCVF

-217 KEKKEEVIEIDNSSP
+217 KKEKEEIVSEDHSSP

-237 WIGVLLV
+237 WAGVLLV

-258 ALDNL
+258 AMDTL
-263 GYSESITGNILLFRG
+263 GYSESVTGNILLFRG

-285 LVMQKNRAWQKGVGP
+285 LIMQKARVWQKGVGP
-300 ILLSQ
+300 ILGSQ
-305 SLFALL
+305 AFFAIL
-311 TFLIL
+311 TFLMLFLRSIA
-316 AFKSIPAYAVLF
+316 AFAILF
-328 ALYGGV
+328 ALYGFV
-334 FALSYN
+334 FALSYD
-340 LSIFHGAEGAKERHK
+340 LSIFHGAEGAKDRHK

-361 VLLTIGTIV
+361 VLLTLGTII

-385 TLVLTITVISLSTV
+385 TLVLTISILSVVIVVIEALALS
-399 VTEYFVVFIKRK
+399 IKRE

>member
-1 MSKTLTLATITLI
+1 
-14 GELFYPLL
+14 
-22 KRVFFRNNI
+22 
-31 EPMASI
+31 MALI
-37 KTENKLALSTF
+37 KTENKLALSSF
-48 LSQGAIV
+48 LSQGSIV

-65 RECGINSVGIGVA
+65 RECGIDSVGIGIA

-91 FMPKVLPS
+91 FMPKVLPCM
-99 INGKTRILMADI
+99 NGKTRILMADI
-111 GMALS
+111 GMALT
-116 GIILTLI
+116 GVILTFLR
-123 KNEALIMV
+123 NEALIMI

-137 LFQSLLWTNME
+137 LFQSLVWTNME

-153 GKEGDELTSR
+153 GKEGGELTSR

-168 FSWSFSVGLATSFSG
+168 FSWSFSVGLAISFSG

-194 WSGCTF
+194 WSGCLF
-200 FLISALLVAL
+200 FLISALLVAS
-210 SGRSYDS
+210 SGKSYDS
-217 KEKKEEVIEIDNSSP
+217 KEKKEDVIEVDYSSP

-278 ISVTIAF
+278 ISVTVAF
-285 LVMQKNRAWQKGVGP
+285 LVMQKVRAWQKGVGP
-300 ILLSQ
+300 IILSQ
-305 SLFALL
+305 VVFALL
-311 TFLIL
+311 TFLLL
-316 AFKSIPAYAVLF
+316 AFKSIPAYALLF
-328 ALYGGV
+328 ALYGAV

-385 TLVLTITVISLSTV
+385 TLVLTITVISLFTV
-399 VTEYFVVFIKRK
+399 VFESLVLAIKRK

>member
-1 MSKTLTLATITLI
+1 
-14 GELFYPLL
+14 
-22 KRVFFRNNI
+22 
-31 EPMASI
+31 MAHF

-48 LSQGAIV
+48 LSQGSIV

-65 RECGINSVGIGVA
+65 RECGIDSVGIGLA

-91 FMPKVLPS
+91 FMPKFLPS
-99 INGKTRILMADI
+99 LNGKARILAANI
-111 GMALS
+111 GMAFTGLV
-116 GIILTLI
+116 LTFI
-123 KNEALIMV
+123 KNEALIMT

-194 WSGCTF
+194 WSGCVF

-217 KEKKEEVIEIDNSSP
+217 KKEKEEIVSEDHSSP

-237 WIGVLLV
+237 WAGVLLV

-258 ALDNL
+258 AMDTL
-263 GYSESITGNILLFRG
+263 GYSESVTGNILLFRG

-285 LVMQKNRAWQKGVGP
+285 LIMQKARVWQKGVGP
-300 ILLSQ
+300 ILGSQ
-305 SLFALL
+305 AFFAIL
-311 TFLIL
+311 TFLMLFLRSIA
-316 AFKSIPAYAVLF
+316 AFAILF
-328 ALYGGV
+328 ALYGFV
-334 FALSYN
+334 FALSYD
-340 LSIFHGAEGAKERHK
+340 LSIFHGAEGAKDRHK

-361 VLLTIGTIV
+361 VLLTLGTII

-385 TLVLTITVISLSTV
+385 TLVLTISILSVVIVVIEALALS
-399 VTEYFVVFIKRK
+399 IKRK

>member
-1 MSKTLTLATITLI
+1 
-14 GELFYPLL
+14 
-22 KRVFFRNNI
+22 
-31 EPMASI
+31 MAHF

-48 LSQGAIV
+48 LSQGSIV

-65 RECGINSVGIGVA
+65 RECGIDSVGIGLA

-91 FMPKVLPS
+91 FMPKLLPS
-99 INGKTRILMADI
+99 LKGKARILAANI
-111 GMALS
+111 GMALT
-116 GIILTLI
+116 GLVLTFI
-123 KNEALIMV
+123 KNEALIMT

-153 GKEGDELTSR
+153 GKEGGELTSR

-194 WSGCTF
+194 WSGCVF

-217 KEKKEEVIEIDNSSP
+217 KKEKEEIVSEDHSSP

-237 WIGVLLV
+237 WAGVLLV

-258 ALDNL
+258 AMDTL
-263 GYSESITGNILLFRG
+263 GYSESVTGNILLFRG

-285 LVMQKNRAWQKGVGP
+285 LIMQKARVWQKGVGP
-300 ILLSQ
+300 ILGSQ
-305 SLFALL
+305 AFFAIL
-311 TFLIL
+311 TFLMLFLRSIA
-316 AFKSIPAYAVLF
+316 AFAILF
-328 ALYGGV
+328 ALYGFV
-334 FALSYN
+334 FALSYD
-340 LSIFHGAEGAKERHK
+340 LSIFHGAEGAKDRHK

-361 VLLTIGTIV
+361 VLLTLGTII

-385 TLVLTITVISLSTV
+385 TLVLTISILSMVIVVIEALALS
-399 VTEYFVVFIKRK
+399 IKRK

>member
-1 MSKTLTLATITLI
+1 
-14 GELFYPLL
+14 
-22 KRVFFRNNI
+22 
-31 EPMASI
+31 MAHF

-48 LSQGAIV
+48 LSQGSIV

-65 RECGINSVGIGVA
+65 RECGIDSVGIGLA

-91 FMPKVLPS
+91 FMPKLLPS
-99 INGKTRILMADI
+99 LKGKARILAANI
-111 GMALS
+111 GMAFTGLV
-116 GIILTLI
+116 LTFI
-123 KNEALIMV
+123 KNEALIMT

-194 WSGCTF
+194 WSGCVF

-217 KEKKEEVIEIDNSSP
+217 KKEKEEIVSEDHSSP

-237 WIGVLLV
+237 WAGVLLV

-258 ALDNL
+258 AMDTL
-263 GYSESITGNILLFRG
+263 GYSESVTGNILLFRG

-285 LVMQKNRAWQKGVGP
+285 LIMQKARVWQKEVGP
-300 ILLSQ
+300 ILGSQ
-305 SLFALL
+305 AFFAIL
-311 TFLIL
+311 TFLML
-316 AFKSIPAYAVLF
+316 FLRSVAAFAILF
-328 ALYGGV
+328 ALYGFV
-334 FALSYN
+334 FALSYD
-340 LSIFHGAEGAKERHK
+340 LSIFHGAEGAKDRHK

-361 VLLTIGTIV
+361 VLLTLGTII

-385 TLVLTITVISLSTV
+385 TLVLTISILSVVIV
-399 VTEYFVVFIKRK
+399 VIEALALFIKRE

>member
-1 MSKTLTLATITLI
+1 MDSFNIPSRARHFTC
-14 GELFYPLL
+14 FVL
-22 KRVFFRNNI
+22 KIVFQRNNI
-31 EPMASI
+31 KPMAHF

-48 LSQGAIV
+48 LSQGSIV

-65 RECGINSVGIGVA
+65 RECGIDSVGIGLA

-91 FMPKVLPS
+91 FMPKFLPS
-99 INGKTRILMADI
+99 LNGKARILAANI
-111 GMALS
+111 GMAFTGLV
-116 GIILTLI
+116 LTFI
-123 KNEALIMV
+123 KNEALIMT

-153 GKEGDELTSR
+153 GKEGGELTSR

-194 WSGCTF
+194 WSGCVF

-217 KEKKEEVIEIDNSSP
+217 KKEKEEIVSEDHSSP

-237 WIGVLLV
+237 WAGVLLV

-258 ALDNL
+258 AMDTL
-263 GYSESITGNILLFRG
+263 GYSESVTGNILLFRG

-285 LVMQKNRAWQKGVGP
+285 LIMQKARVWQKGVGP
-300 ILLSQ
+300 ILGSQ
-305 SLFALL
+305 AFFAIL
-311 TFLIL
+311 TFLMLFLRSIA
-316 AFKSIPAYAVLF
+316 AFAILF
-328 ALYGGV
+328 ALYGFV
-334 FALSYN
+334 FALSYD
-340 LSIFHGAEGAKERHK
+340 LSIFHGAEGAKDRHK

-361 VLLTIGTIV
+361 VLLTLGTII

-385 TLVLTITVISLSTV
+385 TLVLTISILSVVIVVIEALALS
-399 VTEYFVVFIKRK
+399 IKRK

>member
-1 MSKTLTLATITLI
+1 
-14 GELFYPLL
+14 
-22 KRVFFRNNI
+22 
-31 EPMASI
+31 MAHF

-48 LSQGAIV
+48 LSQGSIV

-65 RECGINSVGIGVA
+65 RECGIDSVGIGLA

-91 FMPKVLPS
+91 FMPKLLPS
-99 INGKTRILMADI
+99 LKGKARILAANI
-111 GMALS
+111 GMALT
-116 GIILTLI
+116 GLVLTFI
-123 KNEALIMV
+123 KNEALIMT

-153 GKEGDELTSR
+153 GKEGGELTSR

-194 WSGCTF
+194 WSGCVF

-217 KEKKEEVIEIDNSSP
+217 KKEKEEIVSEDHSSP

-237 WIGVLLV
+237 WAGVLLV

-258 ALDNL
+258 AMDTL
-263 GYSESITGNILLFRG
+263 GYSESVTGNILLFRG

-285 LVMQKNRAWQKGVGP
+285 LIMQKARVWQKGVGP
-300 ILLSQ
+300 ILGSQ
-305 SLFALL
+305 AFFAIL
-311 TFLIL
+311 TFLML
-316 AFKSIPAYAVLF
+316 FLRSVAAFAILF
-328 ALYGGV
+328 ALYGFV
-334 FALSYN
+334 FALSYD
-340 LSIFHGAEGAKERHK
+340 LSIFHGAEGAKDRHK

-361 VLLTIGTIV
+361 VLLTLGTII

-385 TLVLTITVISLSTV
+385 TLVLTISILSVVIVVIEALALS
-399 VTEYFVVFIKRK
+399 IKRE

>member
-1 MSKTLTLATITLI
+1 
-14 GELFYPLL
+14 
-22 KRVFFRNNI
+22 
-31 EPMASI
+31 MAHF

-48 LSQGAIV
+48 LSQGSIV

-65 RECGINSVGIGVA
+65 RECGIDSVGIGLA

-91 FMPKVLPS
+91 FMPKLLPS
-99 INGKTRILMADI
+99 LKGKARILAANI
-111 GMALS
+111 GMAFTGLV
-116 GIILTLI
+116 LTFI
-123 KNEALIMV
+123 KNEALIMT

-194 WSGCTF
+194 WSGCVF

-217 KEKKEEVIEIDNSSP
+217 KKEKEEIVSEDHSSP

-237 WIGVLLV
+237 WAGVLLV

-258 ALDNL
+258 AMDTL
-263 GYSESITGNILLFRG
+263 GYSESVTGNILLFRG

-285 LVMQKNRAWQKGVGP
+285 LIMQKVRVWQKGVGP
-300 ILLSQ
+300 ILGSQ
-305 SLFALL
+305 AFFAIL
-311 TFLIL
+311 TFLML
-316 AFKSIPAYAVLF
+316 FLRSVAAFAILF
-328 ALYGGV
+328 ALYGFV
-334 FALSYN
+334 FALSYD
-340 LSIFHGAEGAKERHK
+340 LSIFHGAEGAKDRHK

-361 VLLTIGTIV
+361 VLLTIGTII

-385 TLVLTITVISLSTV
+385 TLVLTISILSVVIVVIEALALS
-399 VTEYFVVFIKRK
+399 IKRK

>member
-1 MSKTLTLATITLI
+1 
-14 GELFYPLL
+14 
-22 KRVFFRNNI
+22 
-31 EPMASI
+31 MAHF

-48 LSQGAIV
+48 LSQGSIV

-65 RECGINSVGIGVA
+65 RECGIDSVGIGLA

-91 FMPKVLPS
+91 FMPKLLPS
-99 INGKTRILMADI
+99 LKGKARILAANI
-111 GMALS
+111 GMALT
-116 GIILTLI
+116 GLVLTFI
-123 KNEALIMV
+123 KNEALIMT

-153 GKEGDELTSR
+153 GKEGGELTSR

-194 WSGCTF
+194 WSGCVF

-217 KEKKEEVIEIDNSSP
+217 KKEKEEIVSEDHSSP

-237 WIGVLLV
+237 WAGVLLV

-258 ALDNL
+258 AMDTL
-263 GYSESITGNILLFRG
+263 GYSESVTGNILLFRG

-285 LVMQKNRAWQKGVGP
+285 LIMQKVRVWQKGVGP
-300 ILLSQ
+300 ILGSQ
-305 SLFALL
+305 AFFAIL
-311 TFLIL
+311 TFLMLFLRSIA
-316 AFKSIPAYAVLF
+316 AFAILF
-328 ALYGGV
+328 ALYGFV
-334 FALSYN
+334 FALSYD
-340 LSIFHGAEGAKERHK
+340 LSIFHGAEGAKDRHK

-361 VLLTIGTIV
+361 VLLTLGTII

-385 TLVLTITVISLSTV
+385 TLVLTISILSMVIVVIEALALS
-399 VTEYFVVFIKRK
+399 IKRE

>member
-1 MSKTLTLATITLI
+1 
-14 GELFYPLL
+14 
-22 KRVFFRNNI
+22 
-31 EPMASI
+31 MAHF

-48 LSQGAIV
+48 LSQGSIV

-65 RECGINSVGIGVA
+65 RECGIDSVGIGLA

-91 FMPKVLPS
+91 FMPKLLPS
-99 INGKTRILMADI
+99 LKGKARILAANI
-111 GMALS
+111 GMAFTGLV
-116 GIILTLI
+116 LTFI
-123 KNEALIMV
+123 KNEALIMT

-153 GKEGDELTSR
+153 GKEGGELTSR

-194 WSGCTF
+194 WSGCVF

-217 KEKKEEVIEIDNSSP
+217 KKEKEEIVSEDHSSP

-237 WIGVLLV
+237 WAGVLLV

-258 ALDNL
+258 AMDTL
-263 GYSESITGNILLFRG
+263 GYSESVTGNILLFRG

-285 LVMQKNRAWQKGVGP
+285 LIMQKARVWQKGVGP
-300 ILLSQ
+300 ILGSQ
-305 SLFALL
+305 AFFAIL
-311 TFLIL
+311 TFLMLFLRSIA
-316 AFKSIPAYAVLF
+316 AFAILF
-328 ALYGGV
+328 ALYGFV
-334 FALSYN
+334 FALSYD
-340 LSIFHGAEGAKERHK
+340 LSILHGAEGAKDRHK

-361 VLLTIGTIV
+361 VLLTLGTII

-385 TLVLTITVISLSTV
+385 TLVLTISILSVVIVVIEALALS
-399 VTEYFVVFIKRK
+399 IKRE

>member
-1 MSKTLTLATITLI
+1 MDSFNIPSRARHFTC
-14 GELFYPLL
+14 FVL
-22 KRVFFRNNI
+22 KIVFQRNNI
-31 EPMASI
+31 KPMAHFKI
-37 KTENKLALSTF
+37 ENKLALSTF
-48 LSQGAIV
+48 LSQGSIV

-65 RECGINSVGIGVA
+65 RECGIDSVGIGLA

-91 FMPKVLPS
+91 FMPKFLPS
-99 INGKTRILMADI
+99 LKGKARILAANI
-111 GMALS
+111 GMAFTGLV
-116 GIILTLI
+116 LTFI
-123 KNEALIMV
+123 KNEALIMT

-153 GKEGDELTSR
+153 GKEGGELTSR

-194 WSGCTF
+194 WSGCVF

-217 KEKKEEVIEIDNSSP
+217 KKEKEEIVSEDHSSP

-237 WIGVLLV
+237 WAGVLLV

-258 ALDNL
+258 AMDTL
-263 GYSESITGNILLFRG
+263 GYSESVTGNILLFRG

-285 LVMQKNRAWQKGVGP
+285 LIMQKVRVWQKGVGP
-300 ILLSQ
+300 ILGSQ
-305 SLFALL
+305 AFFAIL
-311 TFLIL
+311 TFLMLFLRSIA
-316 AFKSIPAYAVLF
+316 AFAILF
-328 ALYGGV
+328 ALYGFV
-334 FALSYN
+334 FALSYD
-340 LSIFHGAEGAKERHK
+340 LSIFHGAEGAKDRHK

-361 VLLTIGTIV
+361 VLLTLGTII

-385 TLVLTITVISLSTV
+385 TLVLTISILSVVIV
-399 VTEYFVVFIKRK
+399 VIEALALFIKRE

>member
-1 MSKTLTLATITLI
+1 
-14 GELFYPLL
+14 
-22 KRVFFRNNI
+22 
-31 EPMASI
+31 MAHF

-48 LSQGAIV
+48 LSQGSIV

-65 RECGINSVGIGVA
+65 RECGIDSVGIGLA

-91 FMPKVLPS
+91 FMPKLLPS
-99 INGKTRILMADI
+99 LKGKARILAANI
-111 GMALS
+111 GMAFTGLV
-116 GIILTLI
+116 LTFI
-123 KNEALIMV
+123 KNEALIMT

-153 GKEGDELTSR
+153 GKEGGELTSR

-194 WSGCTF
+194 WSGCVF

-217 KEKKEEVIEIDNSSP
+217 KQEKEEIVSEDHSSP

-237 WIGVLLV
+237 WAGVLLV

-258 ALDNL
+258 AMDTL
-263 GYSESITGNILLFRG
+263 GYSESVTGNILLFRG

-285 LVMQKNRAWQKGVGP
+285 LIMQKARVWQKGVGP
-300 ILLSQ
+300 ILGSQ
-305 SLFALL
+305 AFFAIL
-311 TFLIL
+311 TFLMLFLRSIA
-316 AFKSIPAYAVLF
+316 AFAILF
-328 ALYGGV
+328 ALYGFV
-334 FALSYN
+334 FALSYD
-340 LSIFHGAEGAKERHK
+340 LSIFHGAEGAKDRHK

-361 VLLTIGTIV
+361 VLLTLGTII

-385 TLVLTITVISLSTV
+385 TLVLTISILAVVIVVIEALALS
-399 VTEYFVVFIKRK
+399 IKRK

>member
-1 MSKTLTLATITLI
+1 MDSFNIPSRARHFTC
-14 GELFYPLL
+14 FVL
-22 KRVFFRNNI
+22 KIVFQRNNI
-31 EPMASI
+31 KPMAHF

-48 LSQGAIV
+48 LSQGSIV

-65 RECGINSVGIGVA
+65 RECGIDSVGIGLA

-91 FMPKVLPS
+91 FMPKLLPS
-99 INGKTRILMADI
+99 LKGKARILAANI
-111 GMALS
+111 GMAFTGLV
-116 GIILTLI
+116 LTFI
-123 KNEALIMV
+123 RNEALIMT

-153 GKEGDELTSR
+153 GKEGGELTSR

-194 WSGCTF
+194 WSGCIF

-217 KEKKEEVIEIDNSSP
+217 KKEKEEVVSEDHSSP

-237 WIGVLLV
+237 WAGVLLV

-258 ALDNL
+258 AMDTL
-263 GYSESITGNILLFRG
+263 GYSESVTGNILLFRG

-285 LVMQKNRAWQKGVGP
+285 LIMQKARVWQKGVGP
-300 ILLSQ
+300 ILGSQ
-305 SLFALL
+305 AFFAIL
-311 TFLIL
+311 TFLMLFLRSIA
-316 AFKSIPAYAVLF
+316 AFAILF
-328 ALYGGV
+328 ALYGFV
-334 FALSYN
+334 FALSYD
-340 LSIFHGAEGAKERHK
+340 LSIFHGAEGAKDRHK

-361 VLLTIGTIV
+361 VLLTLGTII

-385 TLVLTITVISLSTV
+385 TLVLTISILSVVIVVIEALALS
-399 VTEYFVVFIKRK
+399 IKRK